1 MTEKNETD
9 ILEEEQGLRDVKEEL
24 IKMGSKK
31 GELAY
36 EEVADRLS
44 TFEIEPEDID
54 AFYTELESKGIQVT
68 GGVDKDEPQV
78 EELRDLSVPQ
88 GIKIDD
94 PVRMYLKENGRVELL
109 SADEEVKL
117 AKRIVENDEIER
129 QELTETKLII

>member
-1 MTEKNETD
+1 MTDKNETD

-24 IKMGSKK
+24 IKIGSKK

-36 EEVADRLS
+36 EEVDDSLS

-78 EELRDLSVPQ
+78 EELRDLSVTL
-88 GIKIDD
+88 GIKI
-94 PVRMYLKENGRVELL
+94 ENRTSV
-109 SADEEVKL
+109 V
-117 AKRIVENDEIER
+117 
-129 QELTETKLII
+129 

>member
-1 MTEKNETD
+1 PFNTQWKINLLLDHLGGDFMTDKNETD

-24 IKMGSKK
+24 IKIGSKK

-44 TFEIEPEDID
+44 TIEIEPEDID

-78 EELRDLSVPQ
+78 EELRELSDPL
-88 GIKIDD
+88 GIKIDEH
-94 PVRMYLKENGRVELL
+94 VHMYLKIIGSGVLL
-109 SADEEVKL
+109 RAAEVM
-117 AKRIVENDEIER
+117 R
-129 QELTETKLII
+129 